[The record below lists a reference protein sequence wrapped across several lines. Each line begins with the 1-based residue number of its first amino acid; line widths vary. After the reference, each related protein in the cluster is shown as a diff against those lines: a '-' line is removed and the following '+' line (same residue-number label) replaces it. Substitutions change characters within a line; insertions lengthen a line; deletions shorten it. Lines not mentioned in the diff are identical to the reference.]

1 MRNNAIPKPQCRNT
15 GIGKLYIM
23 TNIPQVMR
31 QSAEAFAAYRNI
43 RPAQRAQFL
52 ESIAAAL
59 EARREALTTITQKET
74 HLPPAR
80 LNGELSRT
88 TGQLRMFAN
97 LVKEGSWV
105 MAVIDTADARRM
117 PPKPDTRKMSVPLGP
132 VVVFGASNFP
142 YAFSTAG
149 GDTASALAAGCSVV
163 VRAHFAHPRTS
174 ALVFEAIQ
182 EAIKTCNMPE
192 HTVQHVSEAGQEA
205 IRTNMP
211 EHTVQHV
218 AEAGN
223 ETGKALV
230 THPLT
235 AAVAFTGSMNGG
247 MALMRYAQERAVP
260 IPVFA
265 EMGSINP
272 VLLLP
277 GKLKENTAALAQ
289 KMAASITLG
298 MGQFCTQPGLMIGV
312 KGPELEGFLEQL
324 AAEIGAFSPHEMLH
338 KGIAA
343 NYDSRIAALTGKKEL
358 HIVAGNTAAAVNDDP
373 RVTPSS
379 DKAQTP
385 ARNTATICTVNPPG
399 FLNDVELREEI
410 FGPYSLLVQC
420 DNETEMEQ
428 VMNSL
433 GGQLTATLMATEED
447 LQQHAGLLD
456 RCLQTAGRVIVNEV
470 PTGVEVCASMV
481 HGGPF
486 PAASD
491 PRFTSVGASAI
502 QRWVRPVCFQNFPE
516 HLLPEALQNANPLH
530 IRRMVNNEWTN
541 T

>member
-1 MRNNAIPKPQCRNT
+1 
-15 GIGKLYIM
+15 
-23 TNIPQVMR
+23 
-31 QSAEAFAAYRNI
+31 
-43 RPAQRAQFL
+43 
-52 ESIAAAL
+52 
-59 EARREALTTITQKET
+59 
-74 HLPPAR
+74 
-80 LNGELSRT
+80 
-88 TGQLRMFAN
+88 
-97 LVKEGSWV
+97 

-174 ALVFEAIQ
+174 ALVFEAMQ
-182 EAIKTCNMPE
+182 EAIKTSGMPE
-192 HTVQHVSEAGQEA
+192 HTVQHVTE
-205 IRTNMP
+205 T
-211 EHTVQHV
+211 
-218 AEAGN
+218 GN

-230 THPLT
+230 TDELT

-247 MALMRYAQERAVP
+247 TALMRYAQERAVP

-277 GKLKENTAALAQ
+277 GKLKENDPALAQ
-289 KMAASITLG
+289 KLAASITLG

-312 KGPELEGFLEQL
+312 KGPELDVFLQQL
-324 AAEIGAFSPHEMLH
+324 AAEIKAFSPHEMLH
-338 KGIAA
+338 EGIAA
-343 NYDSRIAALTGKKEL
+343 NYDARVAGLTGKREL
-358 HIVAGNTAAAVNDDP
+358 RVAAFSAAANYDSRGEASAGEKGQGAASSVEAPTGKTKP
-373 RVTPSS
+373 RPA
-379 DKAQTP
+379 AQSAVAANHDSPGKTSTNKQHTAIITTVA
-385 ARNTATICTVNPPG
+385 ARD
-399 FLNDVELREEI
+399 FLKDAALREEI

-420 DNETEMEQ
+420 ADTTEIEQ
-428 VMNSL
+428 VMDSL

-447 LQQHAGLLD
+447 LAQHAGLLG
-456 RCLQTAGRVIVNEV
+456 RCLQIAGRVIVNEV

-502 QRWVRPVCFQNFPE
+502 QRWARPVCFQNFPE